1 MSDVS
6 AGVRLGHYE
15 LLARIGEGG
24 MGEVWRARDV
34 RLDRSVAIK
43 LLSSNL
49 AASPQLR
56 QRFER
61 EARAIS
67 ALNHPHICTLH
78 DVGEEGGRSYLVME
92 LLEGETLADRIVRG
106 PLPLSDVVRYGSQIA
121 DALDRAHRA
130 GIIHRDLKP
139 GNIMITRSG
148 AKLLDFGLAKA
159 ASPVMSVDGP
169 TIQKPLTQEG
179 TILGTVQYMAP
190 EQLEGQDAD
199 ARTDIFALGAVLYE
213 MTTGRRAFE
222 GKTRTS
228 LIAAI
233 VGSDPPPIRN
243 SQPLTPTA
251 LEHVIATC
259 LEKEPDR
266 RWQSAHDVAS
276 ELSWIAGGSAID
288 QAPVRRARRRLAT
301 IVIIALAL
309 IAAAAIGMLVRE
321 RTKAPEPLAFAVMPP
336 HGFSLWSAAISPD
349 GRSIAL
355 VAGTPTESSLW
366 VRRLGEIN
374 GTRLTAAGAFRF
386 VIRGPFWSTD
396 SQWIG
401 FVSDGRVMKI
411 RATGGAVETLAKL
424 PGYYCGAAW
433 NAKGDILYAPRF
445 GTGLYRVPS
454 GGGEAVP
461 ITTLDPKR
469 RETLNGWPRFL
480 PDGDHFLY
488 VSHTIG
494 EEPNEIYAGSLT
506 SKMKQKVL
514 QADALV
520 GVWDGKLL
528 FVRNG
533 AIYAQPFDTK
543 TLAVSGEAHS
553 VIDEVLFFETAANA
567 STSMA
572 DDGAILYPPASNALM
587 KTEIGWYDDS
597 GRPLQ
602 KLFELPAFASDL
614 RLTRDESRIAMAR
627 WDPRKGAND
636 IVIRDVARGVE
647 TRVTGGLSDNG
658 NPVWSRDGSR
668 IYFASDRD
676 GAYNIYSQTD
686 DGVSPPQ
693 HVWKGGDDNVSHDV
707 SPDGTILLAGLYLEK
722 TKNDIWIVPLNGGA
736 PRPWIATDA
745 NELYPRF
752 SPDGKWVVYSSDRS
766 GRLEVYVAAFPEGR
780 SFQVST
786 AGGRGPDWDADGKH
800 VVFEQDD
807 DSLCSVAISTSG
819 TTVVPSKPVV
829 LFQLPKTINGWWRS
843 RTAKRFLGRT
853 VLDPAETVQ
862 VMHYIKGW

>member
-34 RLDRSVAIK
+34 RLDRTVAVK
-43 LLSSNL
+43 LLSAHLS
-49 AASPQLR
+49 SDPQLR

-78 DVGEEGGRSYLVME
+78 DVGEDDGRSYLVME
-92 LLEGETLADRIVRG
+92 LLEGETLADRVARG
-106 PLPLSDVVRYGSQIA
+106 PMPLTEVVRYGSQIA
-121 DALDRAHRA
+121 EALDRAHRA
-130 GIIHRDLKP
+130 GIVHRDLKP

-159 ASPVMSVDGP
+159 SSPVLSVDGP
-169 TIQKPLTQEG
+169 TIQKSLTQEG
-179 TILGTVQYMAP
+179 TILGTFQYMAP
-190 EQLEGQDAD
+190 EQLDGEEAD

-213 MTTGRRAFE
+213 MTTGRRAFD

-251 LEHVIATC
+251 LEHVIVTC

-288 QAPVRRARRRLAT
+288 QMPVRRARRRLAS
-301 IVIIALAL
+301 IAIIALAL
-309 IAAAAIGMLVRE
+309 IAAAAIGMLVRS
-321 RTKAPEPLAFAVMPP
+321 RMKPPEPLAFALMPP
-336 HGFSLWSAAISPD
+336 RGFSLFTAAISPD
-349 GRSIAL
+349 GRSIAMI
-355 VAGTPTESSLW
+355 ARTPTESSLW
-366 VRRLGEIN
+366 VRHLGEVT
-374 GTRLTAAGAFRF
+374 GTRITTAGAFRSI
-386 VIRGPFWSTD
+386 VGGFWSPD

-401 FVSDGRVMKI
+401 FYSEGRVMKI
-411 RATGGAVETLAKL
+411 RVSGGAVETIAKL

-445 GTGLYRVPS
+445 GAGLYRLAA
-454 GGGEAVP
+454 GGGDAVP

-506 SKMKQKVL
+506 SKMKQHVL
-514 QADALV
+514 RADALV

-528 FVRNG
+528 FIRNG
-533 AIYAQPFDTK
+533 AIYAQPFDTR

-553 VIDEVLFFETAANA
+553 VIDEVLFFETNANA
-567 STSMA
+567 YTSMA
-572 DDGAILYPPASNALM
+572 DDGAILYPPASNNLM

-602 KLFELPAFASDL
+602 KLFELPAFAAEL
-614 RLTRDESRIAMAR
+614 RLTRDDSKIAMTK
-627 WDPRKGAND
+627 WDPRKGADD
-636 IVIRDVARGVE
+636 IVSRDLARGVE
-647 TRVTGGLSDNG
+647 TRVTGGLSENQS
-658 NPVWSRDGSR
+658 PVWSPDGSR
-668 IYFASDRD
+668 IYFTSDRD
-676 GAYNIYSQTD
+676 GMNDIYSQTD
-686 DGVSPPQ
+686 DGVSPAQP
-693 HVWKGGDDNVSHDV
+693 VWKGGDDKGPLDV
-707 SPDGTILLAGLYLEK
+707 SPDGKTLLAGLFAGK
-722 TKNDIWIVPLNGGA
+722 TKTDLWVVPLEGGS
-736 PRPWIATDA
+736 PRSWIASDGNDYGA
-745 NELYPRF
+745 HF
-752 SPDGKWVVYSSDRS
+752 SPDGKWVVYNSDRS
-766 GRLEVYVAAFPEGR
+766 GRAEVYVAAFSQGR

-786 AGGRGPDWDADGKH
+786 AGGQGPEWDADGKH

-807 DSLCSVAISTSG
+807 ESLCSVAISTSG

-843 RTAKRFLGRT
+843 RTAKRFLCRT
-853 VLDPAETVQ
+853 VLDPAETVK
-862 VMHYIKGW
+862 VMHYVKGW